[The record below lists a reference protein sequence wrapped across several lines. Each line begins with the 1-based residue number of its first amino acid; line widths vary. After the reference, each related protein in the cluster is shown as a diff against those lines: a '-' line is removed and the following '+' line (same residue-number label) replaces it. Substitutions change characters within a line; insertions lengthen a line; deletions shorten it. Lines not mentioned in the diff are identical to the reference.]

1 VGERISISGVCF
13 LCCLVLEVDGRLEQQ
28 FSTQVFPEQA
38 SRGQIIKD
46 NEIKRPTKRKKR
58 KPKKHKK
65 KNVSP
70 LFSYFYV
77 IFSVLSYL
85 FFPFYTCILLLHAVE
100 LV

>member
-1 VGERISISGVCF
+1 M
-13 LCCLVLEVDGRLEQQ
+13 LEVDGRLEQQ
-28 FSTQVFPEQA
+28 FSTQVFPEQG

-58 KPKKHKK
+58 KPKT

-70 LFSYFYV
+70 LFSYF
-77 IFSVLSYL
+77 LCYL
-85 FFPFYTCILLLHAVE
+85 LFYLISFPFLYVHLAASAAVE